1 MPSGSLSSYMRGMDL
16 GDSPICLIPTPPPSL
31 WRERKKEKE
40 QQKAAQSQPPLPGG
54 VVPPVILQQPNIQ
67 QQGWEWKTFANP
79 ARSDGLELRHWQR
92 KGINLEE
99 YPFAKFNK
107 KAAVLKYNEEEYA
120 RHLTVSD
127 WTKQET
133 DELFKLVERF
143 DLNFIVVN
151 DRWNL
156 STPRSI
162 DALKDRFY
170 FCQRKLAELRNLC
183 GDGDDGVLMTHPYNL
198 EWETQRKMGMEKL
211 FTRPKAEMKSE
222 LVILEQ
228 ARKIDTNRKK
238 KSQPDIKKKKGE
250 VEEEAAACPPGSVAL
265 RSTIVT
271 KSAERQSAL
280 KWLAGAGI
288 YIHLSSQHTQA
299 AFVQLCNDVITLM
312 DWQKKVSKKKKDRE
326 SLFDKKQDL
335 LRPLKKRKTAPSQR
349 LQDGQAAA
357 SNLVGSAGGTP
368 IPSGK
373 GNRK

>member
-1 MPSGSLSSYMRGMDL
+1 MPSGGLCGYMRSMDL

-31 WRERKKEKE
+31 WRERKKEKD
-40 QQKAAQSQPPLPGG
+40 QQKAAALSQPLLPGG
-54 VVPPVILQQPNIQ
+54 VAPASILQQQNP

-79 ARSDGLELRHWQR
+79 ARTDGLELRHWQR
-92 KGINLEE
+92 KGMNQEE

-107 KAAVLKYNEEEYA
+107 KAAILKYNEEEYA
-120 RHLTVSD
+120 RYLTVSD

-133 DELFKLVERF
+133 DELFKLAERF
-143 DLNFIVVN
+143 DLNFIVVS

-170 FCQRKLAELRNLC
+170 FCQRKIAELRNLC
-183 GDGDDGVLMTHPYNL
+183 GEGEDGVLMTHPYNM
-198 EWETQRKMGMEKL
+198 EWETQRKLGMEKL

-228 ARKIDTNRKK
+228 ARKIDQNRKK
-238 KSQPDIKKKKGE
+238 KPQPDVKKKKGE
-250 VEEEAAACPPGSVAL
+250 VEEDVAVCAPGSVSL
-265 RSTIVT
+265 RSSILT
-271 KSAERQSAL
+271 KSAERQNAL

-299 AFVQLCNDVITLM
+299 AFVQLCNDVINLM

-349 LQDGQAAA
+349 LQDGQAVA
-357 SNLVGSAGGTP
+357 SNVAGSAGGTP
-368 IPSGK
+368 VPSGK